1 MSAPKTIEIKVS
13 EQQKAILEEISK
25 SRTKAAR
32 LVERAKIILLG
43 SEQVSDK
50 EISEKIELS
59 RSQVWVWRKRW
70 SEVQGKLEKQEQEG
84 LSVKEESKRIE
95 GILDDRVR
103 AGCPAKFEVE
113 TILKILLVAQEEPEE
128 SGRPMSHWTPLCV
141 NYTKKHRNCT
151 VKVHM

>member
-13 EQQKAILEEISK
+13 EQQKSILEEISK
-25 SRTKAAR
+25 SRTKASR

-43 SEQVSDK
+43 SEQVSGK

-70 SEVQGKLEKQEQEG
+70 SEVQGELEKQEQEG

-95 GILDDRVR
+95 GILDDRAR
-103 AGCPAKFEVE
+103 AGCHAE
-113 TILKILLVAQEEPEE
+113 TTNIN
-128 SGRPMSHWTPLCV
+128 SC
-141 NYTKKHRNCT
+141 
-151 VKVHM
+151 